1 MNSSRVKFNTS
12 KELASAF
19 NFGPA
24 LEANQ
29 SVQVLIEATLSH
41 WPGNWQDLSDPTA
54 PHEAGRL
61 HLQIDK
67 AHHQLG
73 WRPRWPWPGIGPCI
87 KGQALWSAVA
97 GSGGLQQVADTAPA
111 ESC

>member
-61 HLQIDK
+61 HLQTV
-67 AHHQLG
+67 AWYRTVH
-73 WRPRWPWPGIGPCI
+73 
-87 KGQALWSAVA
+87 KGASPLECC
-97 GSGGLQQVADTAPA
+97 LQDLEVYEGKRMIFTT
-111 ESC
+111 